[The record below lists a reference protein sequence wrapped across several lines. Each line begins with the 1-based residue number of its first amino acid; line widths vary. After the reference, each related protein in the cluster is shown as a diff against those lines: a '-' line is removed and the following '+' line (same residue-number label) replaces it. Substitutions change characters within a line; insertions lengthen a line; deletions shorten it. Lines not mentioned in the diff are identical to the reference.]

1 MVGSQVWL
9 LLESSSFS
17 WSPHPSLGAYRA
29 SLTAGTWQ
37 VVGTQPHA

>member
-17 WSPHPSLGAYRA
+17 WSPHLSLGAYRA